1 VTRGARVTLA
11 LWIALLLACGGW
23 LLRHLSV
30 STDLSG
36 FLPRAATPAQEV
48 LVDQLR
54 AGVAARLMLMGIEGA
69 DSRALAGASRALA
82 QSLEASGAFETVAN
96 GDPSRRSREGELL
109 FALRYT
115 LSPGVRAQR
124 FSVQGLRAALQEEL
138 ELLASPLGLL
148 TRRSLPADPTGEFRR
163 IATQL
168 GGAAGPV
175 LGHGVWQSADG
186 KRALLVAQTR
196 AAGFDLDAQARAAAL
211 VHARFAELAPAGAS
225 LRLAGPGLAAVAA
238 RATIEADALRA
249 TLISLV
255 GVLLVLAAVYRSPWP
270 VVLSALPAASGML
283 AGATAVSV
291 LFGPVHGITLAFGAV
306 LVGEAVDYP
315 TYLYAHAARG
325 EPLTRTAARIWP
337 TLGLAILTTACGAL
351 AMLLSSFRGLAQLG
365 TLLIVGIGVSGLV
378 VWRVLPAL
386 TPAHALYAKSRGLP
400 FDASPLSPLRERG
413 PWLVALA
420 VLGAALVIA
429 AHRDRMWDDDLANLS
444 PVPAALKAIDG
455 ELRSQLGAPD
465 LRHLVAVRAATREAA
480 LQASERLVPVL
491 QRAVT
496 AGWIGGYD
504 MAARYLPSRHAQEQ
518 RRAALPEPAALA
530 ARLEQATQGLPF
542 RPGVFAPFLADVE
555 RARRAAWLDADIWQ
569 GTAIAPRL
577 ESLLVQGNRGWVAL
591 APLTAVR
598 NVEALD
604 GALRAHGD
612 DAVLHIDL
620 KREADALVAGYR
632 LESLRLFAF
641 GLACIALLVF
651 AGLRDGKATLRVLAP
666 ALAAAL
672 LTVATLLA
680 AGSRLTIVHLVA
692 LLLVI
697 GVALNYAL
705 FFNRRAADDA
715 ERALTRLTVLAASL
729 TTLCAAVALST
740 CSTPVLR
747 AIGVTVICGTLY
759 AFLLGALLARKPV

>member
-1 VTRGARVTLA
+1 MTRSARVTLA

-23 LLRHLSV
+23 LFRHLSV

-36 FLPRAATPAQEV
+36 FLPPAATPAQEV

-69 DSRALAGASRALA
+69 DSAALADASRRLA
-82 QSLEASGAFETVAN
+82 QSLEASGAFEAVAN
-96 GDPSRRSREGELL
+96 GDPSRQSHEGELL
-109 FALRYT
+109 FALRYV
-115 LSPGVRAQR
+115 LSPGVQTQR
-124 FSVQGLRAALQEEL
+124 FSAQGLRTALQEEL

-148 TRRSLPADPTGEFRR
+148 TRRTLPADPTGEFRR
-163 IATQL
+163 IAAQL
-168 GGAAGPV
+168 GGAAVPA

-196 AAGFDLDAQARAAAL
+196 APGFDINAQARAAAL

-225 LRLAGPGLAAVAA
+225 LRLAGPGLAAAAA
-238 RATIEADALRA
+238 RATIDADAQRA
-249 TLISLV
+249 TLFSLA
-255 GVLLVLAAVYRSPWP
+255 GVLLILAAVYRSPWP

-283 AGATAVSV
+283 AGVTAVSV
-291 LFGPVHGITLAFGAV
+291 LFGPVHGITLAFGAI

-315 TYLYAHAARG
+315 TYLYAHATRG

-337 TLGLAILTTACGAL
+337 TLALAILTTACGAL

-378 VWRVLPAL
+378 VWQVLPAL
-386 TPAHALYAKSRGLP
+386 TPAHALQGKLRGLP
-400 FDASPLSPLRERG
+400 LAVGTLPRLRDRG

-429 AHRDRMWDDDLANLS
+429 AHRDHLWDDDLANLS
-444 PVPAALKAIDG
+444 PVPPELKALDS
-455 ELRSQLGAPD
+455 ELRGQLGAPD
-465 LRHLVAVRAATREAA
+465 LRHLLAVRAATREAA
-480 LQASERLVPVL
+480 LQASERLVPL
-491 QRAVT
+491 LERAVA
-496 AGWIGGYD
+496 AGWIGAYD
-504 MAARYLPSRHAQEQ
+504 MAARYLPSRHAQDQ
-518 RRAALPEPAALA
+518 RRAALPEAATLA
-530 ARLEQATQGLPF
+530 ARLQQATQELPF

-555 RARRAAWLDADIWQ
+555 RARRAAWLDADTWE

-577 ESLLVQGNRGWVAL
+577 ESLLTQGAQGWVAL
-591 APLTAVR
+591 VPLAAVR
-598 NVEALD
+598 DVEALD
-604 GALRAHGD
+604 AALHALGD

-620 KREADALVAGYR
+620 KREADALVASYR
-632 LESLRLFAF
+632 LESLRLFAL
-641 GLACIALLVF
+641 GLACIAVLVF

-680 AGSRLTIVHLVA
+680 AGSRLTIVHLMA

-697 GVALNYAL
+697 GVGLNYAL

-715 ERALTRLTVLAASL
+715 ERALTRLTILAASL
-729 TTLCAAVALST
+729 TSLCAALALST
-740 CSTPVLR
+740 CGTPVLR

-759 AFLLGALLARKPV
+759 AFLLSALLARKPV

>member
-1 VTRGARVTLA
+1 VTRGARVTLS
-11 LWIALLLACGGW
+11 LWIFLLLACGAW

-30 STDLSG
+30 STDLGG
-36 FLPRAATPAQEV
+36 FLPPAATPAQEV

-54 AGVAARLMLMGIEGA
+54 AGVAARLVLMGIEGA
-69 DSRALAGASRALA
+69 DSAALAGASRQLA

-96 GDPSRRSREGELL
+96 GDPTRHSREGELL
-109 FALRYT
+109 FALRYA
-115 LSPGVRAQR
+115 LSPGVQAQR
-124 FSVQGLRAALQEEL
+124 FSAQGLNAALQEEL
-138 ELLASPLGLL
+138 QLLASPLGLL

-168 GGAAGPV
+168 GGATVPA

-196 AAGFDLDAQARAAAL
+196 APGFDLDAQASAAGLAQ
-211 VHARFAELAPAGAS
+211 ARFAELAPAGAR
-225 LRLAGPGLAAVAA
+225 LRLAGPGLAAVTA

-249 TLISLV
+249 TLISLA

-270 VVLSALPAASGML
+270 VLLSALPAASGML

-325 EPLTRTAARIWP
+325 EPLTRTAARIGP

-378 VWRVLPAL
+378 VWRVLPVL
-386 TPAHALYAKSRGLP
+386 TPAHALRAKARGLP
-400 FDASPLSPLRERG
+400 FRASPLSPWRKRG

-420 VLGAALVIA
+420 AIGAALLIA
-429 AHRDRMWDDDLANLS
+429 AHRDRLWDDDLANLS
-444 PVPAALKAIDG
+444 PAPPELKALDS
-455 ELRSQLGAPD
+455 ELRNQLGAPD

-480 LQASERLVPVL
+480 LQASERLVAVL
-491 QRAVT
+491 ERAV
-496 AGWIGGYD
+496 AADWIGGYD

-518 RRAALPEPAALA
+518 RRAALPEAAALA
-530 ARLEQATQGLPF
+530 ERLQQATRGLPF

-555 RARRAAWLDADIWQ
+555 RARRAAWVDADTWR

-577 ESLLVQGNRGWVAL
+577 DSLLAQADRGWVAL
-591 APLTAVR
+591 VPLTAVR

-632 LESLRLFAF
+632 RESLQLFAF
-641 GLACIALLVF
+641 GLACIAVLVF

-705 FFNRRAADDA
+705 FFNRRAADEA

-729 TTLCAAVALST
+729 TTLCAALALSA

-759 AFLLGALLARKPV
+759 AFLLCALLARKPV